1 MTNIQP
7 HLHDGHS
14 IISSETFDKLYW
26 YAKSN
31 KENILINKVKYFP
44 HTKKWVDLYYD
55 DLFKKYDDKIIK
67 IIYDTPSYS
76 FFHEKINKEIQYDIL
91 NDYTNFILY
100 YNENEELLKEVI
112 LYGVCVD
119 ETIGFD
125 WSINEYYKT
134 YIKDKYYIRKLN
146 YMISD
151 SVYSFL
157 DELGITP
164 FWGRLIDKYNIKLCS
179 ICNTIN
185 DNKEHK
191 ENECILYDIR

>member
-14 IISSETFDKLYW
+14 IISFSTFNKLYS

-44 HTKKWVDLYYD
+44 HTKKWVDLYYN

-67 IIYDTPSYS
+67 IIYDSPSYS
-76 FFHEKINKEIQYDIL
+76 FFQEKIYKEIECNML

-100 YNENEELLKEVI
+100 YNQNEELLKEVI
-112 LYGVCVD
+112 LYNVCLD

-125 WSINEYYKT
+125 YSINEYYET
-134 YIKDKYYIRKLN
+134 YIKDKFYIRKLSD
-146 YMISD
+146 MITD
-151 SVYSFL
+151 SVYLFL
-157 DELGITP
+157 ENLMITP

-191 ENECILYDIR
+191 EIDCMLL